1 MTQGIRHA
9 ACLYKQVDQI
19 AEARPLAG
27 LDQVSALHSLPPS
40 RRAWTNLF
48 LDQSNLVMR
57 VPNVRHATI
66 ALLATASFAL
76 ACTSTEQEQFK
87 DVSWDDDN
95 WLLSTHTLDPGHY
108 QSRLSLA
115 NGYFGISVAAAG
127 PFFDVDKQDGKKGVS
142 GWPLFTRRQTFST
155 IAGFYNNEQQPGGT
169 NYPWLYQYGWDSV
182 ITGIPHWSA
191 LQVEAHGEMLNAS
204 VDPQHI
210 SDFTTSLDVKAGI
223 ASWKYT
229 WKPARLSE
237 GTIDVDY
244 QLFVHKLY
252 VNQAAVRLRLTATRD
267 VNVTVYDVL
276 DGDCAVRSQFVEKRY
291 EEDTP
296 TIWSAVSP
304 ANVSNVTAYVYST
317 LAMDEWADLQTR
329 SRVNQD
335 LFNGN
340 DSTIAQSVR
349 ISLKASQPHELKK
362 FVGVASSDA
371 FEDPQAVAKNASIS
385 AVKIGYYKLLESHI
399 QEWASILTPDSVDSY
414 RSPDGSLP
422 DDPSIRQL
430 HILSHTNPFYLL
442 SHMVGPNA
450 IVAAGNNTRLDIES
464 MPVCGFGSDCY
475 GGQIFWD
482 ADVWMAPGVQ
492 VSHPQHAQ
500 RIIKYRVERFQQ
512 AQMNVDMA
520 YTSSK
525 NQTGRFTSGGAV
537 FPWTSGRWGNCT
549 GTGACFDYEYH
560 LNGDISLAFNNHLI
574 ITGDSDYFNETLL
587 PISNAVA
594 HFFNEALDYNK
605 SSGVYELWNA
615 TDPDEYANMV
625 NNAGYTTALIQRHL
639 IETNEFNAWF
649 GRPQNASWANT
660 ARKMRLPINDN
671 AGIIVEYAGM
681 NGSVEVKQAD
691 VVLVDDLLHY
701 PNPYSL
707 ANLDYYAAKQSLDG
721 PAMTYSSFAVVA
733 NEVSP
738 SGCSSLTYTL
748 YSSSPYAR
756 APWYQYSEQLLDDPD
771 ENGGTH
777 PGFPFL
783 TGMGGT
789 NRVAI
794 FGYLGLGL
802 YYESLDIDPSL
813 PPQIK
818 HLDYRTFYWMGH
830 GINATSNS
838 THTTLVRLPR
848 DTYTLPSANATY
860 FDAPIPVTVGTRS
873 NRNNGTLKL
882 TYDSAL
888 VIPNRPVGQ
897 TLTVANNILQC
908 GSLLRPPQA
917 NKPGQFP
924 LAAIDGA
931 ASTKWQPVSS
941 NTTSYLTVDLGTR
954 RFYRVVGL
962 MMDWGNQPP
971 RHFEVLFSNTSVP
984 PFATS
989 NNNNG
994 DDDDDDVRTVF
1005 KANVSISAPWDPVS
1019 AYEIRTYVGNQTNVT
1034 LDEPVWS
1041 GRFAHLA
1048 IWGNLV
1054 GQGAQW
1060 GATVAEWNI
1069 IKMEEDRLLEEEG
1082 SSAWAAEGESM
1093 EL

>member
-1 MTQGIRHA
+1 M
-9 ACLYKQVDQI
+9 
-19 AEARPLAG
+19 LAP
-27 LDQVSALHSLPPS
+27 SL
-40 RRAWTNLF
+40 
-48 LDQSNLVMR
+48 
-57 VPNVRHATI
+57 RHATI
-66 ALLATASFAL
+66 ALSAFSSLVKAS
-76 ACTSTEQEQFK
+76 TSTEQEQFK
-87 DVSWDDDN
+87 DVTWDDDN
-95 WLLSTHTLDPGHY
+95 WMLSTHTLDQGHY

-115 NGYFGISVAAAG
+115 NGYFGINVAAAG
-127 PFFDVDKQDGKKGVS
+127 PFFEVDEQDKGNGVS
-142 GWPLFTRRQTFST
+142 GWPLFTRRQAFST
-155 IAGFYNNEQQPGGT
+155 IAGFYNNEQRPNGT

-182 ITGIPHWSA
+182 IAGIPHWSA
-191 LQVEAHGEMLNAS
+191 LQVEANGEMLNAS
-204 VDPQHI
+204 VDPEHI

-223 ASWKYT
+223 ASWRYN
-229 WKPARLSE
+229 WKPGGSSD
-237 GTIDVDY
+237 GTIEVDY
-244 QLFVHKLY
+244 QLLVHKLH
-252 VNQAAVRLRLTATRD
+252 VNLAAVRLRLTATRD
-267 VNVTVYDVL
+267 MNVTIYDVL
-276 DGDCAVRSQFVEKRY
+276 DGDCAVRSEFVDKKY

-296 TIWSAVSP
+296 TIWSAVRP
-304 ANVSNVTAYVYST
+304 GNVSNVTAYVYST
-317 LAMDEWADLQTR
+317 LATDEWADLQTR
-329 SRVNQD
+329 SKVESGR
-335 LFNGN
+335 FSGN
-340 DSTIAQSVR
+340 DSTIAQSIQVR
-349 ISLKASQPHELKK
+349 LSASQPHETKK

-371 FEDPQAVAKNASIS
+371 FKDPQPVAKEASIS
-385 AVKIGYYKLLESHI
+385 AMKKGYYKLLWTHI

-414 RSPDGSLP
+414 RLPNGSLP
-422 DDPSIRQL
+422 NDPSIQEL

-450 IVAAGNNTRLDIES
+450 IADAGNNSRLNIDS

-475 GGQIFWD
+475 GGQVFWD

-500 RIIKYRVERFQQ
+500 RIINYRVEHFQQ
-512 AQMNVDMA
+512 AQRNVETA
-520 YTSSK
+520 FTSSK
-525 NQTGRFTSGGAV
+525 NQTDRFTSGGAV
-537 FPWTSGRWGNCT
+537 YPWTSGRWSNCT

-574 ITGDSDYFNETLL
+574 ITGDSDYFNKTLL

-594 HFFNEALDYNK
+594 HFYGQALDFNE
-605 SSGVYELWNA
+605 SSGAYELWNA

-649 GRPQNASWANT
+649 GLPQNASWADK
-660 ARKMRLPINDN
+660 AAKMRLPVNEN
-671 AGIIVEYAGM
+671 AGIIVEYTGM

-707 ANLDYYAAKQSLDG
+707 NNLDYYAAKQSLDG

-738 SGCSSLTYTL
+738 SGCSALTYNL

-777 PGFPFL
+777 PAFPFL

-813 PPQIK
+813 PPQIEY
-818 HLDYRTFYWMGH
+818 LDYRTFYWMGH
-830 GINATSNS
+830 GINATSNT
-838 THTTLVRLPR
+838 THTTLARLPR
-848 DTYTLPSANATY
+848 DKYSLPFANSTY
-860 FDAPIPVTVGTRS
+860 FDKPIPVTVGTRS
-873 NRNNGTLKL
+873 NRNKGTLEL
-882 TYDSAL
+882 TYDTPL
-888 VIPNRPVGQ
+888 VITNRPVGQ
-897 TLTVANNILQC
+897 TLTVAGNILQC
-908 GSLLRPPQA
+908 GALLPPPQD
-917 NKPGQFP
+917 NLPGQFP

-941 NTTSYLTVDLGTR
+941 NITSYLTVDLGLS
-954 RFYRVVGL
+954 RFHRIAAI
-962 MMDWGNQPP
+962 MMDWANQPP
-971 RHFEVLFSNTSVP
+971 AYFEILFSNSSLP
-984 PFATS
+984 PFTQS
-989 NNNNG
+989 VG
-994 DDDDDDVRTVF
+994 DVR
-1005 KANVSISAPWDPVS
+1005 NVTSGPVRVSAPWDPVS
-1019 AYEIRTYVGNQTNVT
+1019 AYEIKTYLGNQTNVT

-1041 GRFAHLA
+1041 GRYAHLG
-1048 IWGNLV
+1048 IRGN
-1054 GQGAQW
+1054 QISKDEPQ

-1069 IKMEEDRLLEEEG
+1069 IMEGYGVLGTEK
-1082 SSAWAAEGESM
+1082 AVSM